1 MANQSNETATQRGTV
16 VLTST
21 EFRAD
26 ARAAIREAV
35 AGKCVTVNDAQGRP
49 RMHIVRQTRG
59 DDD

>member
-1 MANQSNETATQRGTV
+1 MANQSNDTPAQRGTV
-16 VLTST
+16 TLTSS

-35 AGKCVTVNDAQGRP
+35 AGNCVTVNDAQGQP
-49 RMHIVRQTRG
+49 RMHIVRQTRR